1 MFSFNTSTTKEKVY
15 NIWLNEK
22 RIKEIDVKRISGL
35 SNVYKALIKR
45 NHLPSNTGYFIYKQ
59 EGFQTFLFNFNVD
72 LVFVDA
78 NKNVIE
84 ILKNVKPNVI
94 TKRVK
99 GTKFL
104 YVFNNEFTKFNNVL
118 IGTVFEHKRK

>member
-1 MFSFNTSTTKEKVY
+1 MFSFNKSETKEKIY
-15 NIWLNEK
+15 SILLNEK
-22 RIKEIDVKRISGL
+22 KIKEIEIKGISGL
-35 SNVYKALIKR
+35 TNVYKNLMKR

-72 LVFVDA
+72 LIFVDS

-84 ILKNVKPNVI
+84 IMKNVKPNLI

-104 YVFNNEFTKFNNVL
+104 YIFNNEFTKFNNVL
-118 IGTVFEHKRK
+118 IGSVFEHKRK